1 MAGTNFNNQTSKTPE
16 LLPLVQGSEEKFE
29 LILTEE
35 LLDKIKYLCAEF
47 PTREW
52 SGVLFYN
59 FEGDVSNIEDLKLTA
74 FDLYP
79 LDLGTATYT
88 EFSHSADFAGYIARH
103 PELMDA
109 RQGLIHSHNNM
120 STFFSGTDTATL
132 KEMSPEY
139 GSYLSLI
146 VNNAGTYTAA
156 IGVTAKITTV
166 VKAKSDKKITYKGLD
181 YSDKE
186 IANNKEEDKEDVKD
200 VVLRFDAQILKE
212 IAYVYNQEFIDS
224 VEELKKNKAKQ
235 SYNNRTPS
243 TVTPFSSPYG
253 SPTVTPATV
262 EFKGFT
268 STAPAGKQL
277 NMFNKGDIEVSN
289 DIMIEFI
296 TKLISQ
302 GYFYTVNQHMTFEAA
317 VEEAAGTIPDGMTS
331 QKYSVMV
338 YEFIDMLLSYM
349 EVTTEDDQAI
359 LVSSVMERLQPL
371 TTKSEFVQEVYESLD
386 SFLVQI
392 TEEYEEV
399 EGLEETVIK

>member
-1 MAGTNFNNQTSKTPE
+1 MAGTSFNSQTIKTPT
-16 LLPLVQGSEEKFE
+16 LLPLVKGSEEKFE

-52 SGVLFYN
+52 SGVLFYEY
-59 FEGDVSNIEDLKLTA
+59 EGDVSNIEDLKLKA

-132 KEMSPEY
+132 QEMSPEY

-146 VNNAGTYTAA
+146 VNNAGKYTAA

-166 VKAKSDKKITYKGLD
+166 SKAKTEKKITYKGLD

-186 IANNKEEDKEDVKD
+186 LADNKEEDKEETKD

-212 IAYVYNQEFIDS
+212 CAYVDNQEFIDS
-224 VEELKKNKAKQ
+224 VEELKKNKEKQ
-235 SYNNRTPS
+235 SYNNPRTTAGYVGTATPTTTPS
-243 TVTPFSSPYG
+243 FT
-253 SPTVTPATV
+253 
-262 EFKGFT
+262 GFT
-268 STAPAGKQL
+268 STASIGKQL
-277 NMFNKGDIEVSN
+277 NVFPPSDIEVSS
-289 DIMIEFI
+289 DILIEFI
-296 TKLISQ
+296 SKLIAQ
-302 GYFYTVNQHMTFEAA
+302 GYFYTVNKHMTFEGA
-317 VEEAAGTIPDGMTS
+317 VSDALTS
-331 QKYSVMV
+331 LPQDLTAQAYSVMV
-338 YEFIDMLLSYM
+338 YEFIEPLLSYM
-349 EVTTEDDQAI
+349 GVYIEEDQAL
-359 LVSSVMERLQPL
+359 LVASTMERLQKL
-371 TTKSEFVQEVYESLD
+371 TATSEYLLEVYEGLN
-386 SFLVQI
+386 SFLSQI
-392 TEEYEEV
+392 TEDYEED
-399 EGLEETVIK
+399 ENTLENQGV